1 MQCKYYGRLMIF
13 VVAILASGASA
24 QDLTLR
30 CGSKL
35 ITVGMTE
42 AEVTKHCG
50 QPASKEVEDQD
61 VRSGNRVVGTTQVQR
76 WTYKHYGATRVL
88 VFDQDKLIS
97 IR

>member
-1 MQCKYYGRLMIF
+1 MRSRYFGWLTIF
-13 VVAILASGASA
+13 TVAIMSTAASA

-35 ITVGMTE
+35 VKVGMTE
-42 AEVTKHCG
+42 AEVTNYCG
-50 QPASKEVEDQD
+50 QPASKEIEDQD
-61 VRSGNRVVGTTQVQR
+61 VRAGNRVVGTTQVQR

-97 IR
+97 IQ